1 MTPIDVPERIAIA
14 FMTASVLVT
23 LGLGAAVGYVLAR
36 PPQATVTSAGTA
48 LAPVNEAGPSSGLAT
63 PSGGPS
69 GGVTSSGASASGPGR
84 TVVTGGAKA
93 GSQAA
98 ASGPGGTAAP
108 GVRGGLITVGGM
120 YDETGPVDATVE
132 RDTVRAYFNEVNAA
146 GGVNGYKFQ
155 LLDCD
160 SQYNA
165 TAAHECSQKLISEG
179 ILAIVGWLAVNGE
192 EPETQYLTQQ
202 GVPIVGGLGVPSEF
216 NSPLAWPVSANFVT
230 YGTAMGTHAKDLGI
244 HAPGIVL
251 LNVNFIQPTKQAL
264 LDALHRNGIQE
275 KDVQEVDATKA
286 DYTDIALRF
295 QTEGVDSI
303 IAGLDPFS
311 YARFFQALHR
321 QGFHPLF
328 FGLGLDKKSA
338 DQAYG
343 SDVYGAQSLT
353 PVLEVDEHTNDPAM
367 AEYLGA
373 VQKYYPNQVPA
384 LDVYSEGQWVAA
396 KLFVEA
402 IRRLGSAPVTRASLE
417 NSLNSITNFATGLTV
432 PLSYRPGNHDP
443 NRCFEWIVNRNGIWH
458 TYSDWVCF

>member
-1 MTPIDVPERIAIA
+1 MTPLDVRERVAIA

-36 PPQATVTSAGTA
+36 PPQATVTVAGTA
-48 LAPVNEAGPSSGLAT
+48 LGGTGGVVGSAAPSQLAT
-63 PSGGPS
+63 PSATPGG
-69 GGVTSSGASASGPGR
+69 SSAGTQGTAGR
-84 TVVTGGAKA
+84 TVTVGGNSTAA
-93 GSQAA
+93 LGSSA
-98 ASGPGGTAAP
+98 AAP
-108 GVRGGLITVGGM
+108 GVSNGMVNVGGM
-120 YDETGPVDATVE
+120 YDETGPIDATVE
-132 RDTVRAYFNEVNAA
+132 RDTVRAYFNQVNAA
-146 GGVNGYKFQ
+146 GGANGYKFQ

-165 TAAHECSQKLISEG
+165 TAAHQCSQKLLSEG
-179 ILAIVGWLAVNGE
+179 ILAIVGWLSVNGE

-216 NSPLAWPVSANFVT
+216 SSPLSWPVSANFVT
-230 YGTAMGTHAKDLGI
+230 YGTAMGNHAKDLGI

-275 KDVQEVDATKA
+275 KDVQEVDSTKA

-311 YARFFQALHR
+311 YARFFQALAR
-321 QGFHPLF
+321 QNFHPLF

-343 SDVYGAQSLT
+343 SAVYGAQSLT
-353 PVLEVDEHTNDPAM
+353 PVLEVDEHTSNPAV
-367 AEYLGA
+367 AEYLNA

-384 LDVYSEGQWVAA
+384 LDVYTEQDWVAA

-402 IRRLGSAPVTRASLE
+402 VRRLGSTPLTRGSLE
-417 NSLNSITNFATGLTV
+417 NSLNSIANFDVGLTV
-432 PLSYRPGNHDP
+432 PLTYHPGTHDP
-443 NRCFEWIVNRNGIWH
+443 NRCFQWIVNRNGVWH
-458 TYSDWVCF
+458 TYSGWVCF